1 MIKEPMS
8 VNARVNA
15 ITKRIR
21 SIRENRGFSQ
31 QYMATK
37 LNISANAY
45 SKIELRQSKIYL
57 DRLFQIATILNI
69 NIETLLNK

>member
-57 DRLFQIATILNI
+57 DRLFQIATILDI
-69 NIETLLNK
+69 NIETLLNQ

>member
-45 SKIELRQSKIYL
+45 SKIELRESKIYL
-57 DRLFQIATILNI
+57 DRLFQIAIILDI
-69 NIETLLNK
+69 NIETLLNQ